1 MGAHTSQN
9 SPRGHILL
17 PGVQKLSELMR
28 KAACQRQPGD
38 QGPRRLF
45 QADAGLGPTPD
56 RARAERRGETHF
68 PGRGPSSL
76 GQGVNPESSA
86 PTPGSLPPMPLGRSP
101 AGALQGESLPPEGT
115 LGAGAWRWA
124 FEAHSCPGAAGRH
137 DLLNSSSDL
146 GLQAG
151 EESGRIALPS
161 SSSEGGPTAAVRSSC
176 LPGTG
181 LRVGPPLFCFMDRL
195 TEAQRG

>member
-1 MGAHTSQN
+1 MMLRPPGTLSRRLLPPGGEPLPPSWHLLPGEQSQAMGAHTSQN

-101 AGALQGESLPPEGT
+101 AGALQGEPLPPEGT
-115 LGAGAWRWA
+115 WGG
-124 FEAHSCPGAAGRH
+124 GR
-137 DLLNSSSDL
+137 LEM
-146 GLQAG
+146 G
-151 EESGRIALPS
+151 
-161 SSSEGGPTAAVRSSC
+161 V
-176 LPGTG
+176 
-181 LRVGPPLFCFMDRL
+181 
-195 TEAQRG
+195 